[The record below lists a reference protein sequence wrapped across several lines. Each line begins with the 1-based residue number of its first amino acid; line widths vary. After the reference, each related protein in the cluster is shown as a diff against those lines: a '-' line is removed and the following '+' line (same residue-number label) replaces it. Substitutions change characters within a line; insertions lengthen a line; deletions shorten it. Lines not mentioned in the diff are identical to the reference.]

1 MTDVRHLHFGE
12 PVPVNALADFSSE
25 QARQEQAVFLG
36 KDEQGKPVLVPRD
49 TWRKHQHSDPRPAR
63 ERQERDGPPTRSFAA
78 YAISGER
85 GGVLRPQR
93 GRMAPHVFRAHCPD
107 FTLLDLR
114 PGNRRS

>member
-49 TWRKHQHSDPRPAR
+49 TWRKTNIQGSRDFPSKNDKVLWRPRR
-63 ERQERDGPPTRSFAA
+63 LWPPEGYYFFEIPIWALF
-78 YAISGER
+78 E
-85 GGVLRPQR
+85 
-93 GRMAPHVFRAHCPD
+93 
-107 FTLLDLR
+107 
-114 PGNRRS
+114 